1 MQESCVRP
9 VTFGRGFY
17 FLQEVMGVSSNKRL
31 IRLCQASCLAA
42 LALVLVYFIHF
53 PLIPAAPF
61 LEYDMADVPVL
72 LVTVLFGPLWGLAT
86 LTVVS
91 LVQAFV
97 LGGNGWV
104 GAVMHTV
111 ASGALVLIVG
121 AFTHRSV
128 RPWRLIIG
136 LLLGTLAMA
145 AVMVPMNLTLTVY
158 FLGTPREAVIQ
169 MLLPAILP
177 FNLLK
182 AGINS
187 ALTAVVY
194 MALNP
199 LLRRQQNILG
209 VEKEI

>member
-1 MQESCVRP
+1 MTSKH
-9 VTFGRGFY
+9 
-17 FLQEVMGVSSNKRL
+17 LL
-31 IRLCQASCLAA
+31 RLCQTSCLAA
-42 LALVLVYFIHF
+42 VAVVLVWFVHF

-72 LVTVLFGPLWGLAT
+72 IATVLFGPGWGMLV

-91 LVQAFV
+91 LIQAFL

-104 GAVMHTV
+104 GAVMHMV
-111 ASGALVLIVG
+111 SSGVFLAIVG
-121 AFTHRSV
+121 MFTRKNV
-128 RPWRLIIG
+128 KPARLAAG

-158 FLGTPREAVIQ
+158 FLGTPRAAVIQ

-182 AGINS
+182 AGVNS
-187 ALTAVVY
+187 VLTAVLY
-194 MALNP
+194 TALRP
-199 LLRRQQNILG
+199 LFSRYRAMLG
-209 VEKEI
+209 MEKVI

>member
-1 MQESCVRP
+1 MKGSESVN
-9 VTFGRGFY
+9 
-17 FLQEVMGVSSNKRL
+17 SKHL

-42 LALVLVYFIHF
+42 VALVLVYFIHF

-72 LVTVLFGPLWGLAT
+72 LVTVLFGPLWGGAV
-86 LTVVS
+86 LTAVS
-91 LVQAFV
+91 LVQAFM

-104 GAVMHTV
+104 GAVMHIV
-111 ASGALVLIVG
+111 SSGVLVLIVG
-121 AFTHRSV
+121 MFSRRSV
-128 RPWRLIIG
+128 RPARLAVG

-145 AVMVPMNLTLTVY
+145 TVMVPMNLTLTVY
-158 FLGTPREAVIQ
+158 FLGTPRAAVIQ
-169 MLLPAILP
+169 MLLPAIVP

-187 ALTAVVY
+187 ALTAAVY
-194 MALNP
+194 TTLRP
-199 LLRRQQNILG
+199 LLRRQREMLG

>member
-1 MQESCVRP
+1 MTSKH
-9 VTFGRGFY
+9 
-17 FLQEVMGVSSNKRL
+17 LL
-31 IRLCQASCLAA
+31 RLCQTSCLAA
-42 LALVLVYFIHF
+42 IAVVLVWFIHF

-72 LVTVLFGPLWGLAT
+72 IATVLFGPAWGMLV

-91 LVQAFV
+91 LIQAFL

-104 GAVMHTV
+104 GAVMHMV
-111 ASGALVLIVG
+111 SSGVFLVIVG
-121 AFTHRSV
+121 MFTRKSV
-128 RPWRLIIG
+128 KPARLAVG

-158 FLGTPREAVIQ
+158 FLGTPRAAVIQ

-182 AGINS
+182 AGVNS
-187 ALTAVVY
+187 VLTAVLY
-194 MALNP
+194 AALRP
-199 LLRRQQNILG
+199 LFCRHRAILG
-209 VEKEI
+209 TEKVI

>member
-1 MQESCVRP
+1 M
-9 VTFGRGFY
+9 
-17 FLQEVMGVSSNKRL
+17 SSKHL
-31 IRLCQASCLAA
+31 VRLCQASCLAA
-42 LALVLVYFIHF
+42 VALVLVYFIHF

-72 LVTVLFGPLWGLAT
+72 LVTVLFGPLWGLAV

-91 LVQAFV
+91 AVQAFM

-104 GAVMHTV
+104 GAVMHIV
-111 ASGALVLIVG
+111 SSGVLVLIVG
-121 AFTHRSV
+121 AFTRRRV
-128 RPWRLIIG
+128 RPVRLTVG
-136 LLLGTLAMA
+136 LVLGTLAMA

-158 FLGTPREAVIQ
+158 FLGTPRAAVVK

-194 MALNP
+194 AALRP
-199 LLRRQQNILG
+199 LLRRQRSVLG
-209 VEKEI
+209 MEKEI

>member
-1 MQESCVRP
+1 MTSKH
-9 VTFGRGFY
+9 
-17 FLQEVMGVSSNKRL
+17 LL
-31 IRLCQASCLAA
+31 RLCQTSCLAA
-42 LALVLVYFIHF
+42 VAVVLVWLIHF

-72 LVTVLFGPLWGLAT
+72 LATVLFGPVWGMLM

-91 LVQAFV
+91 LIQAFL

-111 ASGALVLIVG
+111 ASGALVWIVG
-121 AFTHRSV
+121 AFTRRCV
-128 RPWRLIIG
+128 KPARFAIG
-136 LLLGTLAMA
+136 LVLGALAMA

-158 FLGTPREAVIQ
+158 FLGTPRAAVVE
-169 MLLPAILP
+169 MLLPIILP

-182 AGINS
+182 AGINC

-194 MALNP
+194 TALRP
-199 LLRRQQNILG
+199 LLRRRRQMLG
-209 VEKEI
+209 VEKDL

>member
-1 MQESCVRP
+1 M
-9 VTFGRGFY
+9 
-17 FLQEVMGVSSNKRL
+17 SSKHL

-42 LALVLVYFIHF
+42 VALVLVYFVHF

-61 LEYDMADVPVL
+61 LEYDMADIPVL
-72 LVTVLFGPLWGLAT
+72 LVTVLFGPLWGLSV

-91 LVQAFV
+91 VVQAFL

-104 GAVMHTV
+104 GAVMHIV
-111 ASGALVLIVG
+111 SSGVLVLIVG
-121 AFTHRSV
+121 AFTRRSV
-128 RPWRLIIG
+128 RPLRLAIG
-136 LLLGTLAMA
+136 LVLGTLAMA

-158 FLGTPREAVIQ
+158 FLGTPRAAVVQ

-187 ALTAVVY
+187 AVTAAVY
-194 MALNP
+194 VALRP
-199 LLRRQQNILG
+199 LLRRQHTMLG
-209 VEKEI
+209 LEKSI